1 MSALSQRVSGRVSS
15 PELAVFVSGVVSMG
29 LEILAGRMVAPQF
42 GSSIY
47 TWGSIIGVFLAA
59 LSLGYYQGG
68 KRASRRAT
76 EERLVRILLA
86 TGAFVAVLI
95 LAGDLLLAGLSGF
108 PLPPRFA
115 SLPAVTVLFGP
126 PTYLLGFISPYGA
139 ELSRKES
146 KGAASGHVYA
156 VGTIGS
162 IVGAFGATFLLI
174 PSLSVSLI
182 GLVFGLLLVGTSLVI
197 LAPTFPRR
205 TVLATAFVGVLLVG
219 AVAVPSAGYSVRGE
233 TVYQTQTPYQE
244 LVVADLGD
252 TRTLYLDGQPHSAMD
267 LEYRNR
273 HVFEY
278 TRYFHVPFLLADWP
292 NETTTNAPH
301 RSGDIDRVLFIGGG
315 GFTGPKRF
323 VNDYDVTVDVVEI
336 DPEVIR
342 VAKAHFGVEE
352 GPNTN
357 IYNAEG
363 REFLRNTDET
373 YDLIVLDAYK
383 KDKVPFQLTTRE
395 FMQLTADRL
404 DEDGILLA
412 NLISAPTGP
421 ASQFYRAE
429 YKTINQVYPQVYSFP
444 TTGGSVV
451 QNIEVVATKAD
462 ERVSQAQLEARD
474 ERRDIGIGL
483 STELADYQAEVETG
497 DVPVLTDDR
506 APVDALLEPMAGR
519 RYVVSQTGP
528 DGNATAG
535 AG

>member
-1 MSALSQRVSGRVSS
+1 MSALSQRFSGRVSS

-76 EERLVRILLA
+76 EERLVRVLLG

-115 SLPAVTVLFGP
+115 SLPAVTILFGP

-139 ELSRKES
+139 ELSKKES
-146 KGAASGHVYA
+146 TGAASGHVYA

-174 PSLSVSLI
+174 PTLSVPLI
-182 GLVFGLLLVGTSLVI
+182 GLVFGLLLVGTSLFI
-197 LAPTFPRR
+197 LAPAFPWR
-205 TVLATAFVGVLLVG
+205 TVLATLVVGVLLVG

-252 TRTLYLDGQPHSAMD
+252 TRTLYLDGQPHSAMNLD
-267 LEYRNR
+267 DRNR

-278 TRYFHVPFLLADWP
+278 TRYFHVPFLLADWR
-292 NETTTNAPH
+292 NESTAAPH
-301 RSGDIDRVLFIGGG
+301 PAGDIDRVLFIGGG

-323 VNDYDVTVDVVEI
+323 VEDYNVTVDVVEI
-336 DPEVIR
+336 DPAVIG
-342 VAKAHFGVEE
+342 VAKEYFGAAE
-352 GPNTN
+352 GPRLNV
-357 IYNAEG
+357 YNAEG
-363 REFLRNTDET
+363 REFLRNTDRT

-429 YKTINQVYPQVYSFP
+429 YKTIQEVYPQVYSFP

-451 QNIEVVATKAD
+451 QNIEVVATKSD
-462 ERVSQAQLEARD
+462 RQVSQAQLEARD

-483 STELADYQAEVETG
+483 STELADYRAEVETG

-528 DGNATAG
+528 DGNVTAG

>member
-1 MSALSQRVSGRVSS
+1 MSAIRQRFSGGVSS

-76 EERLVRILLA
+76 EERLVRVLLA
-86 TGAFVAVLI
+86 TGGFVAVLI
-95 LAGDLLLAGLSGF
+95 LAGDMLLAGLSGF

-115 SLPAVTVLFGP
+115 SLPAVTILFGP

-139 ELSRKES
+139 ELSKKES
-146 KGAASGHVYA
+146 TGAASGHVYA

-174 PSLSVSLI
+174 PTLSVSLI
-182 GLVFGLLLVGTSLVI
+182 GLVFGLLLVSTSLVI

-205 TVLATAFVGVLLVG
+205 TVLATLVVGVLLVG

-244 LVVADLGD
+244 LVVADLGG

-267 LEYRNR
+267 LDDRNR

-278 TRYFHVPFLLADWP
+278 TRYFHVPFLLTDWT
-292 NETTTNAPH
+292 NESTEAPH
-301 RSGDIDRVLFIGGG
+301 QSGDIDRVLFIGGG

-323 VNDYDVTVDVVEI
+323 VDDYDVTVDVVEI

-342 VAKAHFGVEE
+342 VAESYFGVEE
-352 GPNTN
+352 RPRLN

-363 REFLRNTDET
+363 REFLRTTDRT

-429 YKTINQVYPQVYSFP
+429 YRTMDQVYPQVYSFP
-444 TTGGSVV
+444 TSGGSVV
-451 QNIEVVATKAD
+451 QNIEVVATKSD

-528 DGNATAG
+528 GGNVTAG
-535 AG
+535 TG

>member
-1 MSALSQRVSGRVSS
+1 MSALSRRFSEQVSS

-68 KRASRRAT
+68 KRASQRAT
-76 EERLVRILLA
+76 EERLVRVLLA
-86 TGAFVAVLI
+86 TGGFVAVLI
-95 LAGDLLLAGLSGF
+95 LAGDMLLAGLSGF

-115 SLPAVTVLFGP
+115 SLPAVTILFGP

-146 KGAASGHVYA
+146 TGAASGYVYA

-174 PSLSVSLI
+174 PSLSVPLI
-182 GLVFGLLLVGTSLVI
+182 GLVFGLLLVGTSLAI

-205 TVLATAFVGVLLVG
+205 TVLATVVVGALLVG

-233 TVYQTQTPYQE
+233 VVHQTQTPYQE

-267 LEYRNR
+267 LDDRNR

-278 TRYFHVPFLLADWP
+278 TRYFHLPFLLADWT
-292 NETTTNAPH
+292 NESTTAPH
-301 RSGDIDRVLFIGGG
+301 RSGDVDRVLFIGGG

-323 VNDYDVTVDVVEI
+323 VNDYNATVDVVEI

-342 VAKAHFGVEE
+342 VAERHFGVEA
-352 GPNTN
+352 GPNLN
-357 IYNAEG
+357 VYNAEG
-363 REFLRNTDET
+363 REFLRTTDET

-429 YKTINQVYPQVYSFP
+429 YKTLSRVYPQVYSFP
-444 TTGGSVV
+444 TSGGSVV
-451 QNIEVVATKAD
+451 QNIEVVATKSD
-462 ERVSQAQLEARD
+462 QRVSQTRLEARD

-483 STELADYQAEVETG
+483 SRELTNYQADVETG
-497 DVPVLTDDR
+497 GVPVLTDDR

-528 DGNATAG
+528 SGNATAG